1 MWREERLTKTCFSR
15 RIKVHC
21 RCVNPSISGRGGDRS
36 MWKPFDFGH
45 KRLILPGIVFGM
57 DRVTV
62 IKPKKVVRA
71 VCISE
76 ELL

>member
-21 RCVNPSISGRGGDRS
+21 RCVS
-36 MWKPFDFGH
+36 H